1 MSFHA
6 IRSSVRRDMDC
17 YLVSLPIHKMAS
29 FLGHDPRSRFWPQ
42 LPQYLKTIYEQKQR
56 ATDPKRIK
64 ALEEYVSDKI
74 LNPDKFGAIPP
85 LSVVQFEPFL
95 ADQVTRIDN
104 NLVKIEDSEAETTR
118 VLIDGLARLT
128 AVVNL
133 RDGLKIDHPEKI
145 ADLDQLQLSIALYV
159 PCAKAIG
166 DDIAGQLFTDFNL
179 YAWPVTGNQALAG
192 DLYNPY
198 RRLADIVNA
207 PGGIVRLYGGLKTG
221 SSNLGRKDRAF
232 ATQMV
237 MAQFCKVA
245 VEGRIGMGKLSRPL
259 PNPRCPHINLEEEG
273 KRIADFFTALE
284 NRIGAET
291 FRDRTKIFRQ
301 AHGLYAI
308 AVVLNDVLE
317 HGRATIDSIARDL
330 ARIEWSWANED
341 FQKNIGR
348 YNEAKQKWTINTGS
362 STTSY
367 LIEFCRRAC
376 GIPVVTQTKR
386 AA

>member
-1 MSFHA
+1 
-6 IRSSVRRDMDC
+6 
-17 YLVSLPIHKMAS
+17 MAS

-74 LNPDKFGAIPP
+74 LNPEKFGAIPP
-85 LSVVQFEPFL
+85 LSVVQFEPFST
-95 ADQVTRIDN
+95 DQVTRIEN

-118 VLIDGLARLT
+118 VLIDGLARFT
-128 AVVNL
+128 TVVDL
-133 RDGLKIDHPEKI
+133 RERLKIEQPEKI

-159 PCAKAIG
+159 PREKAIG
-166 DDIAGQLFTDFNL
+166 ADCAGQLFTDFNL

-192 DLYNPY
+192 DLFNPY
-198 RRLADIVNA
+198 KRLSNMVNA
-207 PGGIVRLYGGLKTG
+207 EGSTVRRYGGLKIG
-221 SSNLGRKDRAF
+221 SSNLGRKDVAF

-245 VEGRIGMGKLSRPL
+245 VEGRVGMGKLSRPL
-259 PNPRCPHINLEEEG
+259 PNPRCPRINIEEEG

-284 NRIGAET
+284 NHMGANT
-291 FRDRTKIFRQ
+291 FRDRTKLFRQ
-301 AHGLYAI
+301 AHGLYAL

-317 HGRATIDSIARDL
+317 HGRATIDSIAHDL
-330 ARIEWSWANED
+330 AHIEWSWANED
-341 FQKNIGR
+341 FQKKIGR
-348 YNEAKQKWTINTGS
+348 FNEAKQKWTINTGS

-367 LIEFCRRAC
+367 LIEYCRQAC
-376 GIPVVTQTKR
+376 GIPVITQAKR